1 MELCDLF
8 PTPGSRKKRKR
19 IGRGIA
25 AGQGKTA
32 GRGHKGDKA
41 RGQSKIGF
49 EGGQTPLHRR
59 LPRHRGFTNMFRR
72 HFAEVNVEKL
82 ESFEKGSEITPDVLL
97 ETGIIRKLRDGV
109 KVLGNGELSVKLTVK
124 AHAFTGGA
132 LAKIVAAG
140 GQAFLIKHDGSLEEV
155 KPDEAA
161 EPAPSEKTE
170 DKAEESGE

>member
-32 GRGHKGDKA
+32 GRGHKGAKA

-82 ESFEKGSEITPDVLL
+82 ETFEKGSEITPDVLL

-124 AHAFTGGA
+124 AHAFTGSA
-132 LAKIVAAG
+132 LAKIAAAG
-140 GQAFLIKHDGSLEEV
+140 GQTFVIKHDSSLEEV
-155 KPDEAA
+155 KPAVESEAA
-161 EPAPSEKTE
+161 PAAESE
-170 DKAEESGE
+170 DKVQESGE